1 MALGQNQK
9 RPALFV
15 YLDNAVVVIDGMTNI
30 KMPSASHNSR
40 IKPRALRP
48 GDKVG
53 IVAPSS
59 NVKREMLEAGCDGLR
74 RAGYEPFYFESI
86 LERDLYFAG
95 SLVRRALELED
106 MFARDDIRAIV
117 CARGGYGS
125 NYLLPALDSK
135 TINLKKIAAHPKMFV
150 GYSDLTTL
158 LTRFADSANFVTFH
172 GPMVAKD
179 FSGADGVD
187 LPSWQSAVTGETEW
201 EIGEGSG
208 AKPLVAGEAEG
219 ILYGGCLSI
228 LVAALGTPY
237 EIRTAGA
244 ILFVED
250 IAAKPYQIDRMLM
263 QLKLAGKLKDVRGII
278 FGEMLDCQQGPTQD
292 YSLEE
297 VVLRVVGDLG
307 IPVAFGLRSG
317 HVSRAN
323 ITLPIGVR
331 AKLEVGGEVKL
342 KILESATSK

>member
-1 MALGQNQK
+1 
-9 RPALFV
+9 
-15 YLDNAVVVIDGMTNI
+15 
-30 KMPSASHNSR
+30 MPSASPKSR
-40 IKPRALRP
+40 SKPRALRP

-53 IVAPSS
+53 IVAPAS

-95 SLVRRALELED
+95 SAERRSRELED
-106 MFARDDIRAIV
+106 MFVRDDIRAIV

-125 NYLLPALDSK
+125 NYLLPARGSK
-135 TINLKKIAAHPKMFV
+135 TIDLKKIAVHPKIFV

-158 LTRFADSANFVTFH
+158 LTWFADSANFVTFH
-172 GPMVAKD
+172 GPMAAKD
-179 FSGADGVD
+179 FSVADGVD
-187 LPSWQSAVTGETEW
+187 LASWQNAVGGVAEW
-201 EIGEGSG
+201 EIAEGSG

-237 EIRTAGA
+237 DIRTAGT
-244 ILFVED
+244 ILFMED
-250 IAAKPYQIDRMLM
+250 LAAKPYQIDRMLM
-263 QLKLAGKLKDVRGII
+263 QLKLAGKLKGVRGII
-278 FGEMLDCQQGPTQD
+278 FGEMLDCRQSSTQD
-292 YSLEE
+292 YTLEE
-297 VVLRVVGDLG
+297 IVLRIVGDLG

-323 ITLPIGVR
+323 ITLPFGVKAR
-331 AKLEVGGEVKL
+331 LEVGDEVRL